1 METKITGTIGPVTK
15 KTILDEIDSIQSKLP
30 FLINL
35 KADDRHNLAKMG
47 DKTLAFV
54 TKGLDYAKQNPT
66 IVPPFLD
73 VTQFENEVNVVTDL
87 SSIMKSIRQL
97 LEKIDDTT
105 MLAGSEAYA
114 SALVFYNAVKSASK
128 VDVPG
133 MKSIYE
139 DLQTRFPGR
148 GKSNHPDEE

>member
-1 METKITGTIGPVTK
+1 METRISGTIGPETK
-15 KTILDEIDSIQSKLP
+15 QTILGEIDSIENKLT

-35 KADDRHNLAKMG
+35 KAEDRHNLAKMG

-54 TKGLDYAKQNPT
+54 TKSLEYAKQNPS

-73 VTQFENEVNVVTDL
+73 VTKFENEVNTVTDL
-87 SSIMKSIRQL
+87 SSIMKSLRQL

-105 MLAGSEAYA
+105 MLSGSEAYA

-133 MKSIYE
+133 MKTIYE

-148 GKSNHPDEE
+148 GKTTPPAEK

>member
-1 METKITGTIGPVTK
+1 METKISGSIGPDTK
-15 KTILDEIDSIQSKLP
+15 QTILDEIESIESKLT

-54 TKGLDYAKQNPT
+54 TKSLEYSKQNPS

-73 VTQFENEVNVVTDL
+73 VTKFDSEVKIVNDL
-87 SSIMKSIRQL
+87 SSIMKPLRQL
-97 LEKIDDTT
+97 LEKLDDTA

-128 VDVPG
+128 ADVPG
-133 MKSIYE
+133 MKNIYE
-139 DLQTRFPGR
+139 DLQIRFPGR
-148 GKSNHPDEE
+148 GKATTPAEE

>member
-1 METKITGTIGPVTK
+1 METKISGSISPETK
-15 KTILDEIDSIQSKLP
+15 QAILDEIGSIESKLT

-35 KADDRHNLAKMG
+35 KAEDRHTLAKMG

-54 TKGLDYAKQNPT
+54 TKGLDYAKQNPS

-73 VTQFENEVNVVTDL
+73 VAKYDSEVKIVTDL
-87 SSIMKSIRQL
+87 SSIMKPLRQL
-97 LEKIDDTT
+97 LEKIDDTA

-133 MKSIYE
+133 MKTIYE

-148 GKSNHPDEE
+148 GKTTPPAEE